1 MRLNTLVWGS
11 ASALVLIALAA
22 TSPALAQEA
31 ATTDDAVSVGDI
43 IVTAQKREQRLQ
55 DVPVTV
61 TVATKQLL
69 DDAGVDDI
77 KDLQLLTPGLTVTST
92 TTEGST
98 TARIRGIG
106 TVGDNPGLESSV
118 GIVIDGV
125 YRPRNGVSFGDL
137 GQVSRIEVLKGP
149 QGTLFGKNNS
159 AGVINIVTEQP
170 SFTYGHEAELT
181 VGDYAARGGSLY
193 ITGPLV
199 GDSLAGSFYAVSRS
213 RDGFLDVTTPSG
225 VAGADQRNHEANDED
240 YHSLRG
246 QLLLDLNS
254 RVSARIIADYSKRE
268 EDCCLA
274 TQLYVGTQAGNPALM
289 LENPD
294 RQKAPGIILNELR
307 AGTLDATNTPFDRL
321 AYANRA
327 SNQHITDKGLS
338 AQIDFDLDD
347 DMTLTSIT
355 AMREWKNAFS
365 MEADFTAADLLY
377 RPDDGT
383 NYNKF
388 TQLSQELRLAGVSG
402 PINWLVGAFAAKE
415 DLDSGQA
422 LLTGADMYS
431 FLVTRSL
438 SSVPMA
444 AGITSANSLQ
454 AGSGTIDTHRQ
465 EGRTY
470 ALFANADYAVTDRL
484 TVTGGLRYTQD
495 EKTLNSVYRT
505 TGGTCQRAQA
515 GYANIRAAITP
526 LTATATRSIVA
537 NTIVSKL
544 CSNQYNAAFDA
555 LSAAGPHR
563 QESDEDNVS
572 GTVKAAFRFNDVVMT
587 YASYARGYKAGGF
600 NLDRAPLVTGA
611 PSTTASQVFG
621 ANPDTSFGAET
632 AESYEIGAKLQ
643 FSRDF
648 LVNAAVFSQEF
659 TDFQYN
665 TFAGTSFVVTTLPK
679 VTTDGVDLDIYYKTP
694 IAGLSL
700 QGGLTYA
707 DTKIGDFAPLASGYP
722 PVVGPSFNRLPNG
735 TLSFSPKV
743 SASLAVT
750 HVMPVFEGWEL
761 RSNLSGKYT
770 SEYNTGSDLN
780 PIKQQDAFTLFNAR
794 IALARTDDL
803 VSIELWSQNLLD
815 EDYIQVGFNGP
826 YQAGDAGT
834 STNEQN
840 DAVSVYDAFLG
851 APRTVG
857 LTLRSKF

>member
-1 MRLNTLVWGS
+1 MRLNTLVRGS
-11 ASALVLIALAA
+11 ASALVLAALAA

-31 ATTDDAVSVGDI
+31 TNTVSVGEI

-61 TVATKQLL
+61 TVATKQVL
-69 DDAGVDDI
+69 DDAGVEDI

-137 GQVSRIEVLKGP
+137 GQLSRIEVLKGP

-159 AGVINIVTEQP
+159 AGVINIITEQP

-193 ITGPLV
+193 VTGPLIGEEV
-199 GDSLAGSFYAVSRS
+199 AGSFYAVSRS

-225 VAGADQRNHEANDED
+225 VAGADQRNHEANDEE

-246 QLLLDLNS
+246 QLLIDMNS
-254 RVSARIIADYSKRE
+254 RVSARIIADYTKRE
-268 EDCCLA
+268 NDCCLA
-274 TQLYVGTQAGNPALM
+274 TQLYVGTQPGNPTLM

-307 AGTLDATNTPFDRL
+307 AGTLDASNTPFDRL

-327 SNQHITDKGLS
+327 SNQHISDKGLS
-338 AQIDFDLDD
+338 AQVDFDVAD

-355 AMREWKNAFS
+355 AIREWKNAFS

-388 TQLSQELRLAGVSG
+388 NQLSQELRLAGVSG
-402 PINWLVGAFAAKE
+402 PVNWLVGAFAAKE
-415 DLDSGQA
+415 DLDSGQV
-422 LLTGADMYS
+422 LLTGADMYN
-431 FLVTRSL
+431 FIVTRSL

-444 AGITSANSLQ
+444 AGITSANTLQ

-465 EGRTY
+465 EGRTV

-484 TVTGGLRYTQD
+484 TLTGGLRYTTD
-495 EKTLNSVYRT
+495 KKDVNSVFTT
-505 TGGTCQRAQA
+505 TGATCQRAQA
-515 GYANIRAAITP
+515 GYPNIRAAITP
-526 LTATATRSIVA
+526 LTASATRSIVA
-537 NTIVSKL
+537 NVIVSKL

-555 LSAAGPHR
+555 LSATGPHH
-563 QESDEDNVS
+563 QQSDEDNVS
-572 GTVKAAFRFNDVVMT
+572 GTVKAAYRFNDMAMAYV
-587 YASYARGYKAGGF
+587 SYARGYKAGGF
-600 NLDRAPLVTGA
+600 NLDRAPLVTGD
-611 PSTTASQVFG
+611 PTTTASQVFG
-621 ANPDTSFGAET
+621 ANPDTSFGAEI
-632 AESYEIGAKLQ
+632 AESYEIGTKLQ

-648 LVNAAVFSQEF
+648 LVNIAAFSQEF

-679 VTTDGVDLDIYYKTP
+679 VTTDGVDLDVYYNTP

-722 PVVGPSFNRLPNG
+722 PVVGPSFNRLPGG

-750 HVMPVFEGWEL
+750 HVMPVFEGWEV
-761 RSNLSGKYT
+761 RGNLAAKYT

-780 PIKQQDAFTLFNAR
+780 PVKQQDAFTLLNAR
-794 IALARTDDL
+794 LALARQDDL
-803 VSIELWSQNLLD
+803 VSVELWAQNLTD
-815 EDYIQVGFNGP
+815 KEYIQVGFNGP
-826 YQAGDAGT
+826 YQAGDSGT
-834 STNEQN
+834 SSNEQN

-857 LTLRSKF
+857 LTLRSRY

>member
-1 MRLNTLVWGS
+1 MRLNTLIWGS
-11 ASALVLIALAA
+11 ASAIVLAALAV
-22 TSPALAQEA
+22 TSPVLAQEA
-31 ATTDDAVSVGDI
+31 DEAVSVGDI

-69 DDAGVDDI
+69 DDAGVEDI
-77 KDLQLLTPGLTVTST
+77 KDLQILTPGLTVTST
-92 TTEGST
+92 TNEGST

-118 GIVIDGV
+118 GVVIDGV

-181 VGDYAARGGSLY
+181 VGDYSALGGSLY
-193 ITGPLV
+193 ITGPLIGEEV
-199 GDSLAGSFYAVSRS
+199 AGSFYAVSRS
-213 RDGFLDVTTPSG
+213 RDGFLDVSTPAG
-225 VAGADQRNHEANDED
+225 VAGADQRTSEANDQD

-246 QLLLDLNS
+246 QLLIDFNS
-254 RVSARIIADYSKRE
+254 RLTARIIADYTKRA

-274 TQLYVGTQAGNPALM
+274 TQLYVGMQPGNPALP

-307 AGTLDATNTPFDRL
+307 AGSLDATNTPFDRV
-321 AYANRA
+321 AYANRP
-327 SNQHITDKGLS
+327 SNQNITDKGLS
-338 AQIDFDLDD
+338 AQFDLDVGD

-355 AMREWKNAFS
+355 AIREWKNAFS
-365 MEADFTAADLLY
+365 MEVDFTAADLLY

-383 NYNKF
+383 NFNKF
-388 TQLSQELRLAGVSG
+388 SQLSQEVRLAGVTG
-402 PINWLVGAFAAKE
+402 PLNWLVGAFAAKE
-415 DLDSGQA
+415 DLDSGQV

-444 AGITSANSLQ
+444 AGITPANALQ
-454 AGSGTIDTHRQ
+454 SGSGTVDNHRQ
-465 EGRTY
+465 EGRTF
-470 ALFANADYAVTDRL
+470 AVFANGDFAVTDRL
-484 TVTGGLRYTQD
+484 TLTAGVRYTQD
-495 EKTLNSVYRT
+495 EKTLDSVFRT
-505 TGGTCQRAQA
+505 TGATCQRAQA

-555 LSAAGPHR
+555 LSATAPHR

-572 GTVKAAFRFNDVVMT
+572 GTVKAAYRFNDMVMA
-587 YASYARGYKAGGF
+587 YASFARGYKAGGF

-621 ANPDTSFGAET
+621 ANPDTSFGAEI
-632 AESYEIGAKLQ
+632 AESYEIGTKLQ
-643 FSRDF
+643 FSRNF
-648 LVNAAVFSQEF
+648 LVNIAAFSQEF

-679 VTTDGVDLDIYYKTP
+679 VTTDGVDMDLYYKTP

-707 DTKIGDFAPLASGYP
+707 DTKIGDFTPLANGFP

-735 TLSFSPKV
+735 TLSFSPKF

-750 HVMPVFEGWEL
+750 HVMPAFEGWEV

-780 PIKQQDAFTLFNAR
+780 PIKQQDAFALFNAR
-794 IALARTDDL
+794 IALAREDDA

-834 STNEQN
+834 STNAQN

-857 LTLRSKF
+857 LTLRSRF

>member
-11 ASALVLIALAA
+11 ASALVLVALAT

-31 ATTDDAVSVGDI
+31 SDNVSVSVSDI

-69 DDAGVDDI
+69 DDAGVNDI
-77 KDLQLLTPGLTVTST
+77 KDLQILTPGLTVTST

-118 GIVIDGV
+118 GVVIDGV

-159 AGVINIVTEQP
+159 AGVINIVTEAP

-181 VGDYAARGGSLY
+181 LGDYAARGGSLY
-193 ITGPLV
+193 VTGALI
-199 GDSLAGSFYAVSRS
+199 GDKVAGSLYGAARS
-213 RDGFLDVTTPSG
+213 RNGFLDVSSQPG
-225 VAGADQRNHEANDED
+225 VAGVDQRSNQANDED
-240 YHSLRG
+240 YYSVRG
-246 QLLLDLNS
+246 QLRIDATS
-254 RVSARIIADYSKRE
+254 RLSARIIADYTRRE

-274 TQLYVGTQAGNPALM
+274 TQLYVGTQAGNPTLP
-289 LENPD
+289 LENPS

-307 AGTLDATNTPFDRL
+307 AGSLDATNTPFDRV

-327 SNQHITDKGLS
+327 SNQHIRDNGIS
-338 AQIDFDLDD
+338 AQIDYDVSDD
-347 DMTLTSIT
+347 VTLTSIT
-355 AMREWKNAFS
+355 AIRQWKNAFS
-365 MEADFTAADLLY
+365 MEADFTSADLLY

-383 NYNKF
+383 NFNKF
-388 TQLSQELRLAGVSG
+388 SQMSQELRLAGDRG
-402 PINWLVGAFAAKE
+402 PVNWLVGAFAAKE
-415 DLDSGQA
+415 DLDSGQV

-444 AGITSANSLQ
+444 AGITPATALQ
-454 AGSGTIDTHRQ
+454 TGSGTIDTHRQ

-470 ALFANADYAVTDRL
+470 ALFANADYAVTDAL
-484 TVTGGLRYTQD
+484 TLTAGVRYTTD
-495 EKTLNSVYRT
+495 KKDVNSTYRT
-505 TGGTCQRAQA
+505 TGATCQLAET
-515 GYANIRAAITP
+515 GYPRIRAAITG
-526 LTATATRSIVA
+526 ATAPANQSVVA
-537 NTIVSKL
+537 NVIVGKL

-555 LSAAGPHR
+555 LSATGPHH

-572 GTVKAAFRFNDVVMT
+572 GTVKAAYRFSDMAMAYV
-587 YASYARGYKAGGF
+587 SYARGYKASGF

-611 PSTTASQVFG
+611 PSTTASQVYG

-632 AESYEIGAKLQ
+632 ADAYEIGTKLQ
-643 FSRDF
+643 FNRDF
-648 LVNAAVFSQEF
+648 LVNIAAFDQEF
-659 TDFQYN
+659 TNFQYN

-679 VTTDGVDLDIYYKTP
+679 VTTKGADLDVYYKTP

-707 DTKIGDFAPLASGYP
+707 ETKIGDFSPLATGYP

-735 TLSFSPKV
+735 VLSFSPKV
-743 SASLAVT
+743 SASLAVSD
-750 HVMPVFEGWEL
+750 VLPVFEGWEV
-761 RSNLSGKYT
+761 RSNISAKYT
-770 SEYNTGSDLN
+770 GDYNTGSDLN
-780 PIKQQDAFTLFNAR
+780 PIKQQDSYTLVNAR
-794 IALARTDDL
+794 VALARADSK
-803 VSIELWSQNLLD
+803 VSIELWAQNLTNV
-815 EDYIQVGFNGP
+815 DYIQVGFNGP

-840 DAVSVYDAFLG
+840 DAVSIYDAFLG

-857 LTLRSKF
+857 VTLRSRF